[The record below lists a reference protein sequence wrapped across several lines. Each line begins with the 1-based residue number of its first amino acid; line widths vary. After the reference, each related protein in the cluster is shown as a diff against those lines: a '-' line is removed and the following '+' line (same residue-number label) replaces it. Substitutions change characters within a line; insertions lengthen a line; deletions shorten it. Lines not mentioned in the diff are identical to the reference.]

1 MPYTPLVS
9 WLRSILGNE
18 SRCISPFLTWERHLT
33 ALPRIIWLPPFRGQI
48 FPSPLV
54 YSRLR
59 PLPLQCGEDRL
70 QSANNNDLTHH
81 KSDCQFECFGTDRFL
96 PVSTASPNPTPS
108 GSSNCLYL
116 RWNIRPTR
124 TSSATSNL

>member
-59 PLPLQCGEDRL
+59 PLPLQCGEG
-70 QSANNNDLTHH
+70 QCHNGFIKIHAFT
-81 KSDCQFECFGTDRFL
+81 
-96 PVSTASPNPTPS
+96 TAVRRRCHTWFS
-108 GSSNCLYL
+108 
-116 RWNIRPTR
+116 RQAKTR
-124 TSSATSNL
+124 TGDTTLE